1 MKNPFYGLAFILLTS
16 LCFGA
21 LTACGL
27 QRATPPPS
35 SADVSEPE
43 ISEETLRTLIVS
55 LNKRYE
61 SIDGRIAANT
71 DRIDALQEEIVS
83 LRRDLGVLAPAHRP
97 SSVPESATVR
107 SVETPTKKAPS
118 PAGAPSDPKTLYDT
132 ALSAYSQGDYPTAIS
147 HFESFISSFP
157 SNDLAD
163 NAFYWIGE
171 SYYAKEDFERAISH
185 FLKLVDRY
193 PHGNKVPDAL
203 FKIGLSYARL
213 KNPDKARAYFTRVM
227 DNYPFSDAA
236 RKAETNLAQLE

>member
-1 MKNPFYGLAFILLTS
+1 MKNPFCSLAFVLLVS
-16 LCFGA
+16 LCFAA
-21 LTACGL
+21 LTACDL

-35 SADVSEPE
+35 AVDASEPE

-61 SIDGRIAANT
+61 SIDARIAANT
-71 DRIDALQEEIVS
+71 DRIDALQEEMVS
-83 LRRDLGVLAPAHRP
+83 LRGDVGVLGPARRS
-97 SSVPESATVR
+97 SSVPESARSR
-107 SVETPTKKAPS
+107 SVETAAKKSPS
-118 PAGAPSDPKTLYDT
+118 PAGVPSDPKTLYDT
-132 ALSAYSQGDYPTAIS
+132 ALRAYSQGDYPTAIS
-147 HFESFISSFP
+147 RFEGFISHFP

-203 FKIGLSYARL
+203 FKIGISYARL
-213 KNPDKARAYFTRVM
+213 KNTDRARAYFTRVM

-236 RKAETNLAQLE
+236 RKAETSLAQLE

>member
-1 MKNPFYGLAFILLTS
+1 MKNPFSGFAFAVLTS
-16 LCFGA
+16 LCFTT
-21 LTACGL
+21 LTACNL

-61 SIDGRIAANT
+61 SIDGRIAANA
-71 DRIDALQEEIVS
+71 DRIDALQEDIVS
-83 LRRDLGVLAPAHRP
+83 LRRDMGVAAPPRRA
-97 SSVPESATVR
+97 SSVPDTGTAR
-107 SVETPTKKAPS
+107 SGQTTAKKTRS
-118 PAGAPSDPKTLYDT
+118 PAVVPSDPKTLYDT
-132 ALSAYSQGDYPTAIS
+132 ALSAYSQGDYATAIS
-147 HFESFISSFP
+147 RFESFIRGFP

-193 PHGNKVPDAL
+193 PTGNKVPDAL

-213 KNPDKARAYFTRVM
+213 EKPDKARTYFTRVM